1 MKRSINPEELQ
12 SFINEHYKSKVEF
25 SKSIGIS
32 YSHLDKLLKGKTKL
46 GAIVFSRL
54 EEEGNSQGVDIE
66 SLLDPTPI
74 AINGQAIREI
84 LVTKDGEILVT
95 KDGGCIVSITSTSAI
110 TKEGYKVKC
119 VPY

>member
-25 SKSIGIS
+25 SKSTGIS

-54 EEEGNSQGVDIE
+54 EEGNSQGVDIE

-84 LVTKDGEILVT
+84 LVTKDG
-95 KDGGCIVSITSTSAI
+95 GCIVSITSTSAI